1 MKSTRKKV
9 LRVGNEAVE
18 AKVSELFGVSVHV
31 EDEKKKENILK
42 TTATSVATG
51 VMMSQVMKNKA
62 YKIETKDA
70 KISGVDL
77 DGDGFT
83 DNKEVKTEMESE
95 AKPEDKK
102 ALHEA
107 LPQARRLAK
116 EPEVYTDDNNF
127 EFD

>member
-1 MKSTRKKV
+1 MANTRKKV

-18 AKVSELFGVSVHV
+18 AKVSELFGVDIHV

-42 TTATSVATG
+42 TTVASVATG
-51 VMMSQVMKNKA
+51 VMMSQAMKNKA
-62 YKIETKDA
+62 YKVETKDV

-83 DNKEVKTEMESE
+83 DNKEVKTEIKS
-95 AKPEDKK
+95 EDKK
-102 ALHEA
+102 VLHEA

-116 EPEVYTDDNNF
+116 EPEVYTDDNSF

>member
-1 MKSTRKKV
+1 MANTRKKV

-18 AKVSELFGVSVHV
+18 AKVSELFGVDIHV

-42 TTATSVATG
+42 TTVASVATG
-51 VMMSQVMKNKA
+51 VMMSQAMKNKA
-62 YKIETKDA
+62 YKVETKDA

-83 DNKEVKTEMESE
+83 DNKEVKTEIKSE
-95 AKPEDKK
+95 VKSEDKK
-102 ALHEA
+102 VLHEA

-116 EPEVYTDDNNF
+116 EPEVYTDDNSF

>member
-1 MKSTRKKV
+1 MANTRKKV

-31 EDEKKKENILK
+31 EDAKKKENILK

-51 VMMSQVMKNKA
+51 VMMSQAMKNKP
-62 YKIETKDA
+62 YKVETKDA

-83 DNKEVKTEMESE
+83 DNKEVKTEVEFE

-116 EPEVYTDDNNF
+116 EPEVYTDDNSF